1 VTTEETDET
10 SEAIEINRD
19 VDCMIYAG
27 RYGKLA
33 GSPAAQFY
41 VTLVL
46 DAATQS
52 RLAGILGANLKGQVT
67 VHFVNVQPPLPDE
80 EDEDE
85 DDAPQNQGRMFT
97 GQGSAGIEGIIVDGA
112 AFLPHLFVASAG
124 NEDICSTCTTHRV
137 TAIHIGQGVAED
149 LTPDQRREQFAGRP
163 FEHSFYASDDD
174 NNTCMICGA
183 EDPDDSAHVTESEI
197 SAKAQLAARQR
208 RS

>member
-1 VTTEETDET
+1 VTTEETDAPDEP
-10 SEAIEINRD
+10 IEINRD

-80 EDEDE
+80 EEE
-85 DDAPQNQGRMFT
+85 EENTPSNQGRMFR
-97 GQGSAGIEGIIVDGA
+97 GEGSAGIEGIIVEGA
-112 AFLPHLFVASAG
+112 AFLPHVFVPSAA
-124 NEDICSTCTTHRV
+124 NEEICGTCTTHRV
-137 TAIHIGQGVAED
+137 TAIHVGQGVPAD
-149 LTPDQRREQFAGRP
+149 LSPDQRREQFAARP
-163 FEHSFYASDDD
+163 FEHAFYASDDD
-174 NNTCMICGA
+174 NTCVVCGA
-183 EDPDDSAHVTESEI
+183 EDPDDSAHVSEEAI

>member
-1 VTTEETDET
+1 MTQEDTPDQEP
-10 SEAIEINRD
+10 IEINRD

-27 RYGKLA
+27 RYGKMA

-52 RLAGILGANLKGQVT
+52 RLAGLLGANLKGQVT
-67 VHFVNVQPPLPDE
+67 VHFLNIQPPLPDDE

-85 DDAPQNQGRMFT
+85 EKPSNQRAFT
-97 GQGSAGIEGIIVDGA
+97 GYGSSGIEGIIVDGA
-112 AFLPHLFVASAG
+112 AFLPHEFVASAA
-124 NEDICSTCTTHRV
+124 NAEICSTCTTHRV
-137 TAIHIGQGVAED
+137 TAIHIGQGVPAD
-149 LTPDQRREQFAGRP
+149 LTPEQRREQFAARP

-174 NNTCMICGA
+174 QTCMICGA
-183 EDPDDSAHVTESEI
+183 EDPDDSAHVTEEAI